1 MKALSSARLLRLHV
15 LALADLVVSAGAGTI
30 SRRSSKVALP
40 QTRGHSE
47 IKGRRPVEVP
57 AGRRQSR
64 PQPLHG
70 AQDGEAAGWLF
81 QVQVASRRP
90 EPAPPTNCATRCA
103 ASRGLRHRG
112 RHGHDPQTCQQHHH
126 KVGRPGRLLQE
137 AAKGGAEPWCETG
150 PEPHVAQARRS
161 GWRVAT
167 RLLRVVVEVESGPG
181 TMCPAPG
188 AAS

>member
-1 MKALSSARLLRLHV
+1 MVPK
-15 LALADLVVSAGAGTI
+15 
-30 SRRSSKVALP
+30 
-40 QTRGHSE
+40 
-47 IKGRRPVEVP
+47 RRPGDVHQKC
-57 AGRRQSR
+57 QSR

-103 ASRGLRHRG
+103 ASRDLRHRG

-137 AAKGGAEPWCETG
+137 AAEGGAEPWCETG
-150 PEPHVAQARRS
+150 PEPHGAQAYLSIYPRQSRHRS
-161 GWRVAT
+161 LCAERDRNALHGNTHRSALSRSSQVHDSRA
-167 RLLRVVVEVESGPG
+167 
-181 TMCPAPG
+181 
-188 AAS
+188 